1 MTGLEI
7 FLCIFSGILLITSAF
22 LAVAYFKNKK
32 EILKLS
38 QKTDAFLQ
46 SGERINISTKDNAV
60 AALQNSLSD
69 IENRLILEKE
79 NTRHQSE
86 KHADFIADVSHQLK
100 TPLAGLKLYCEMDK
114 AQRENP
120 YSEKELQLI
129 EKMENLIRN
138 LLKLEKLRSDTYT
151 MDFTEQKVE
160 NIIGELIGENEH
172 LFTGKKFSVSGNA
185 VLRCDKQWLSEAL
198 GNIIKNAGEHTPED
212 GKISISIAETEKTVI
227 ISVEDNGGGINE
239 KELPKLFNRFYKA
252 ENASADSAGIG
263 MSISKAIVEK
273 HHGTISAENG
283 EEGLKVIMC
292 LPKFDGEIKIYHC
305 LPLEGKVGFATQNSD
320 EVER

>member
-1 MTGLEI
+1 MTSFEI
-7 FLCIFSGILLITSAF
+7 FLCVLCAVLLMISITLIILYIR
-22 LAVAYFKNKK
+22 NKK

-38 QKTDAFLQ
+38 QKIDSFLH

-69 IENRLILEKE
+69 LENKLILEKE

-120 YSEKELQLI
+120 YSQKELQLI
-129 EKMENLIRN
+129 EKMESLIRN

-160 NIIGELIGENEH
+160 NIIGELIGESEH
-172 LFTGKKFSVSGNA
+172 LFPGKKFSVSGNA
-185 VLRCDKQWLSEAL
+185 VLRCDKQWLGEAL
-198 GNIIKNAGEHTPED
+198 GNIIKNAGEHTPVD
-212 GKISISIAETEKTVI
+212 GKIRISIEETEKAVI
-227 ISVEDNGGGINE
+227 ISVEDNGGGMNE
-239 KELPKLFNRFYKA
+239 KELPKLFDRFYKS
-252 ENASADSAGIG
+252 ENASADSVGIG
-263 MSISKAIVEK
+263 MSVSKAIVEK

-283 EEGLKVIMC
+283 ETGLKLIMC
-292 LPKFDGEIKIYHC
+292 LPKFDGEIKI
-305 LPLEGKVGFATQNSD
+305 
-320 EVER
+320 